1 MYNNF
6 LIIPNP
12 LKRDSIDFVSVIAD
26 YLANKN
32 KKIFVPDDFDN
43 DFGNNVHAISAYRL
57 SIIDMAVILGGDGTF
72 LNNVSYI
79 KHLEIPVF
87 GINFGHLGYLTQCD
101 PSEAF
106 KCLDRVISGDFEIE
120 NRIMLTC
127 TVENGDE
134 CVSYTGVNEVV
145 LHRQVNERAL
155 HINVRINGNLIENF
169 YADGVLVSTPTGS
182 TAYNMS
188 AGGPVVVPTANN
200 FVITPICAPKADCS
214 IVSSADDEI
223 CISLGSAENNCEYT
237 KGCLSVDSIDNID
250 FGYGTTVTVK
260 KSKYALRLVRFSN
273 DSFYQTLKYKLY
285 KSI

>member
-12 LKRDSIDFVSVIAD
+12 LKQASMDFVSVIAD
-26 YLANKN
+26 YLLNKN
-32 KKIFVPDDFDN
+32 KKTYVPDDFEF
-43 DFGNNVHAISAYRL
+43 DFGCNVKQISKENL
-57 SIIDMAVILGGDGTF
+57 DNIDMTIILGGDGTF
-72 LNNVSYI
+72 LHNVSYI
-79 KHLEIPVF
+79 KHREIPVF

-101 PSEAF
+101 PAEAF
-106 KCLDRVISGDFEIE
+106 KCLDRVIDGDFEIE
-120 NRIMLTC
+120 KRIMLEC
-127 TVENGDE
+127 TVSKNGNSS
-134 CVSYTGVNEVV
+134 SYTAVNEIV
-145 LHRQVNERAL
+145 LHRPVTERAL
-155 HINVRINGNLIENF
+155 HINVCINGNLIENF

-223 CISLGSAENNCEYT
+223 CISLASADDSEQT
-237 KGCLSVDSIDNID
+237 KGCLSVDSIDNIVFD
-250 FGYGTTVTVK
+250 SGSVLTVQ
-260 KSKYALRLVRFSN
+260 KSKHTLRLVRFSN
-273 DSFYQTLKYKLY
+273 DSFYRTLKYKLY